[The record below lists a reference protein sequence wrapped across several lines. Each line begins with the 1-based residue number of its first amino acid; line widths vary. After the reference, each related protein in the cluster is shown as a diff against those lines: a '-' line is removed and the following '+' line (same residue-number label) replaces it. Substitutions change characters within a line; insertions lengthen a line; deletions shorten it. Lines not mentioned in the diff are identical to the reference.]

1 MSKVV
6 FQRTGESGN
15 IYYIM
20 WQAVRVLRKEGRTE
34 DGQQMWDKVLEC
46 DSYDAAL
53 QVIAQYVELK
63 EED

>member
-34 DGQQMWDKVLEC
+34 DAQQMWNKVLEC
-46 DSYDAAL
+46 DSYDEAL
-53 QVIAQYVELK
+53 QVIAQYVEL